1 MSIFLAFRRP
11 TLHYTYPKKRLFFFL
26 FFTLHNHT
34 YIENAIKYYSI
45 QLWIAWQRRKEFTV
59 IFFCF
64 SLLCFCFGYFMFCRL
79 NMCSCVVLQVVH
91 SSRVNIK
98 FASLLLCGIVR
109 LNCMGLYMNNM
120 WIYIYIFSVCVVA
133 HRRICIRSSSHL
145 LFWCHQYTYPT
156 YVVCVVCVCGKKI
169 SMRCLS
175 GKPFFLR

>member
-109 LNCMGLYMNNM
+109 LSCMGLYMNNM
-120 WIYIYIFSVCVVA
+120 WIYIYLLCVRCRTPPNMHSKLVA
-133 HRRICIRSSSHL
+133 PFILMPPIHI
-145 LFWCHQYTYPT
+145 PN
-156 YVVCVVCVCGKKI
+156 VCGVC
-169 SMRCLS
+169 CLC
-175 GKPFFLR
+175 LW

>member
-1 MSIFLAFRRP
+1 MLVAFFPITIFHQFSHVHIFGVP
-11 TLHYTYPKKRLFFFL
+11 STNITLHVPQKATLLFL
-26 FFTLHNHT
+26 FCTLHNHT

-109 LNCMGLYMNNM
+109 LSCMGLYMNNM
-120 WIYIYIFSVCVVA
+120 WIYIYLRCVRCRTPPNMHSKLVA
-133 HRRICIRSSSHL
+133 PFILMPPIHI
-145 LFWCHQYTYPT
+145 PN
-156 YVVCVVCVCGKKI
+156 VCGVC
-169 SMRCLS
+169 CLC
-175 GKPFFLR
+175 LW